1 MKDLNYF
8 IEFEQ
13 SYRETPEPDMVY
25 VDGSGFEPGEEPL
38 HFLRKGRFTQLAQ
51 KARELKG
58 VSDLSDVEWLIL
70 LCFMADL
77 SPYFRSDTYY
87 NGVPNMVKEMQSIL
101 DQVIS
106 KAPVFSG
113 KRLYRFL
120 KSNDKTDFSIGDCFI
135 PEHSLTTTME
145 DWGQDC
151 ESYVITP
158 LPLDKTRAHALY
170 SFYNHGYEMQVNFER
185 GAKFRVTDIQNLNGF
200 RRISLS
206 EIV

>member
-13 SYRETPEPDMVY
+13 YYRETPEPDMVY

-87 NGVPNMVKEMQSIL
+87 NGVPNVVKEMQSIL

-120 KSNDKTDFSIGDCFI
+120 KSNDKTDFSIGDYFI
-135 PEHSLTTTME
+135 PEHSLTTTMD
-145 DWGQDC
+145 DWRQDC
-151 ESYVITP
+151 DSYIITP
-158 LPLDKTRAHALY
+158 LSPDKTKAHSIC
-170 SFYNHGYEMQVNFER
+170 SFYNHNNEMQVNFER
-185 GAKFRVTDIQNLNGF
+185 GAKFIVTDIHNLTGF
-200 RRISLS
+200 SRISLS
-206 EIV
+206 EVI

>member
-1 MKDLNYF
+1 MENLDYF
-8 IEFEQ
+8 VEFEQ
-13 SYRETPEPDMVY
+13 SYCKNPIPDMVY

-51 KARELKG
+51 RACELKG
-58 VSDLSDVEWLIL
+58 TSGLSDVEWLIL

-87 NGVPNMVKEMQSIL
+87 NGVPNVVKEMQHIL
-101 DQVIS
+101 DIVIS

-113 KRLYRFL
+113 KKLYRFL
-120 KSNDKTDFSIGDCFI
+120 KSNDKTDFSVGDCFI

-158 LPLDKTRAHALY
+158 MPPDKTRAHSVCY
-170 SFYNHGYEMQVNFER
+170 FYNHGNEMQVNFER
-185 GAKFRVTDIQNLNGF
+185 GAKFVVTDIQKLNGF
-200 RRISLS
+200 CRISLS